1 MQALKPALRVIRGI
15 VPIIYCGYL
24 VYYFLDVSGSVQEA
38 ANDGLGPTILG
49 LGAVG
54 LLFSVPFILNIVR
67 FLAGLHAAGR
77 GGGGGSAASK
87 QDDTF
92 DADAVIARYQ
102 AQQSTPAGPST
113 PAAPF
118 APKGGGPAKGPSFG
132 RKTK

>member
-15 VPIIYCGYL
+15 VPIIYCGCL

-67 FLAGLHAAGR
+67 FLAGLHSRGR
-77 GGGGGSAASK
+77 GGGGGSAPLK
-87 QDDTF
+87 QDDAF
-92 DADAVIARYQ
+92 DADAVIARYK
-102 AQQSTPAGPST
+102 AQQSTEAGSGAA
-113 PAAPF
+113 AAPLTQ
-118 APKGGGPAKGPSFG
+118 KGGGPAKGPSFG